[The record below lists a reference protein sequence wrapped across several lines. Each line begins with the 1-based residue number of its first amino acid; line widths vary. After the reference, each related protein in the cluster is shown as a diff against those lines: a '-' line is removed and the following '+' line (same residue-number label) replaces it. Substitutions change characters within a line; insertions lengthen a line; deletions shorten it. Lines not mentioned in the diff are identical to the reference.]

1 MIPNDLQPKL
11 YFRDEN
17 GNLKWLFED
26 VMKGRAVYTQRT
38 GLVAS
43 EVADRQA
50 AVTEAGK
57 THSSDLVKAQKLA
70 CQLIFRFLF
79 LQRTKV
85 GAICFRIILNVVPMS
100 SLGSSFLASCLSQA
114 VFSIHVTTI

>member
-1 MIPNDLQPKL
+1 MTPNDLQPKL

-17 GNLKWLFED
+17 GNIKWLFED

-43 EVADRQA
+43 ELADGQA

-57 THSSDLVKAQKLA
+57 THSSDPVKAQKLA

-79 LQRTKV
+79 LQRTKI
-85 GAICFRIILNVVPMS
+85 GSICFRIISLVPMS
-100 SLGSSFLASCLSQA
+100 SLGSSSLASRLPQA
-114 VFSIHVTTI
+114 PFSTHVTTI